1 MQPLHRPAAG
11 LGADGALGAMP
22 LRERPVAASHA
33 SRSQVQLCEEARWK
47 PRVAT
52 SLRAGA
58 AGCSRLRVRPHA
70 NSHLRFVDCCMF
82 IFPFCT
88 MAAPAAGSGAQRPV
102 GAASTSSPASPKQ
115 PASSVAAVSTPP
127 ASAPSSSAPAPPHAS
142 QRKLHSAPAKA
153 QPAAALP
160 VPVIAAIAASAAV
173 AIAAGVWGI
182 VKLIRRGKGRPAGQG
197 SKGGSATKG
206 ASTGCLYC
214 AMPWA
219 VSGAWIPSALHACHH
234 TPHRALFQCEANL

>member
-52 SLRAGA
+52 SLRTGA

-88 MAAPAAGSGAQRPV
+88 MAAPAAGPGAQRPV

-115 PASSVAAVSTPP
+115 PASSVSTPP

-142 QRKLHSAPAKA
+142 QRKLQAPAKA
-153 QPAAALP
+153 QPEAALP

-173 AIAAGVWGI
+173 AIAAGVWGF

-206 ASTGCLYC
+206 A
-214 AMPWA
+214 
-219 VSGAWIPSALHACHH
+219 
-234 TPHRALFQCEANL
+234 R